1 MLLVVYRII
10 DAAVHTIDQSMRQIN
25 RARCRGRG
33 VVGWLWLRLLRTAT
47 RLVYAVVCVNVCMYV
62 DLSTV
67 LFLRIQYIYPD
78 IDRVVDLISSLR
90 PLHCSHQ
97 RFLPCPLY
105 CVALLPRRGA
115 ALHAT
120 AKHLQLVNARHAV
133 VGLGHAC
140 MLALSIDRS
149 WRA

>member
-67 LFLRIQYIYPD
+67 LSTYTVHLPRH
-78 IDRVVDLISSLR
+78 RSGRRSHLISPTAALFTPALSPVPSL
-90 PLHCSHQ
+90 LC
-97 RFLPCPLY
+97 CA
-105 CVALLPRRGA
+105 VAPARRGA
-115 ALHAT
+115 ACNGKAS
-120 AKHLQLVNARHAV
+120 AA
-133 VGLGHAC
+133 G
-140 MLALSIDRS
+140 
-149 WRA
+149 